1 MSEWL
6 KEHDWKS
13 CIGRTLYR
21 GFKSHALRH
30 KRKDDHNG
38 DRLFLCLFFKG
49 SAAVADEAQQHG
61 LDGKPV
67 VILFPF
73 VVLVDGKGPAD

>member
-1 MSEWL
+1 MGSNP
-6 KEHDWKS
+6 
-13 CIGRTLYR
+13 TLSAINEKTITTVIVFFYV
-21 GFKSHALRH
+21 S
-30 KRKDDHNG
+30 
-38 DRLFLCLFFKG
+38 FFKG